1 MPSRLLLKNGFV
13 LTLDPALG
21 DLPRAD
27 VLVEDG
33 KIAQIGPDLPVTDAE
48 TLDAAGTVVVP
59 GFVDTHRHMWETV
72 LRGVLPACTLDGYL
86 AQVIGAIGP
95 AYRPEDVCTGNLLG
109 ALEALNA
116 GITTIV
122 DWSHCN
128 NTPEHADAGIT
139 ALRAAGIRAMYAH
152 GTPAGGEWWAYSEL
166 GHPADA
172 RRIREQYFSS
182 EDDLLTFSLAVRGPG
197 VSRPEVCVHDWRL
210 ARELEARIS
219 VHVGMRITSVHGQA
233 IAELDRAGLLGPDTT
248 YVHANTSTDDELAMI
263 KRTGGSASV
272 APYVEMLMGH
282 GHPPITR
289 MLEQGVTPSLSID
302 VATSVPGDM
311 FTQMRTALAQ
321 GRISSFGDDVDV
333 AFAPALTHADVLG
346 FATRAGAQACGLADR
361 IGTLAPGKD
370 ADIVLI
376 RADDINTMPLVDP
389 VATVVTSADTANV
402 DTVIVRGEIRKR
414 AGKLVGV
421 DLARLRADAERSRD
435 HVLRSSGMTPSWL
448 PQN

>member
-33 KIAQIGPDLPVTDAE
+33 KIAQIGPDLSVADAE
-48 TLDAAGTVVVP
+48 TVDAAGTVVIP
-59 GFVDTHRHMWETV
+59 GFVDTHRHMWQTV

-86 AQVIGAIGP
+86 AQVVGAIGP
-95 AYRPEDVCTGNLLG
+95 AYRPEDVHTGNLLG

-152 GTPAGGEWWAYSEL
+152 GTPAGGEWWSYSEL
-166 GHPADA
+166 GHPTDA
-172 RRIREQYFSS
+172 SRIREQYFSS
-182 EDDLLTFSLAVRGPG
+182 EDDLLTFALAVRGPG
-197 VSRPEVCVHDWRL
+197 VSRPEVCVHDWQL
-210 ARELEARIS
+210 ARELAARIS
-219 VHVGMRITSVHGQA
+219 VHVGMRITGVYGQA
-233 IAELDRAGLLGPDTT
+233 IAELDRAGLLGADTT

-272 APYVEMLMGH
+272 APYVEMVMGH

-289 MLEQGVTPSLSID
+289 LLEQGVTPSLSVD

-346 FATRAGAQACGLADR
+346 FATRAGAQACGLGDR
-361 IGTLAPGKD
+361 IGTLAPGMD

-402 DTVIVRGEIRKR
+402 DTVIVRGEFRKR

-448 PQN
+448 LRN